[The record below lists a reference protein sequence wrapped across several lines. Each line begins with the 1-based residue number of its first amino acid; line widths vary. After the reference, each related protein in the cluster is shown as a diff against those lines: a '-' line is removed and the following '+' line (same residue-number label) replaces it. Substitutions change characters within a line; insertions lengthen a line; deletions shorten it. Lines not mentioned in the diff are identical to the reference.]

1 MRRKQFLVRHFQAK
15 GVEIKREGG
24 IEAVEIDKCML
35 VDRHYCSIASKA
47 ALKKPTEMNVPM
59 DKFKEFSTLIGTRPS
74 RLARFPVPRMRV
86 KTSNR
91 RRRNVR
97 DVGKAKKVK
106 TLIKFGGG
114 FYCASLPC
122 DESRGASKSCL
133 GHEWCDRDAASRST
147 ESTLS

>member
-1 MRRKQFLVRHFQAK
+1 
-15 GVEIKREGG
+15 
-24 IEAVEIDKCML
+24 ML
-35 VDRHYCSIASKA
+35 VDRHYYSIASKA
-47 ALKKPTEMNVPM
+47 ALKKPTELNVPM
-59 DKFKEFSTLIGTRPS
+59 DKFKEFSTSIGTRPS

-106 TLIKFGGG
+106 TLIKLAGG

-133 GHEWCDRDAASRST
+133 GHEWCDRDAAPAIT
-147 ESTLS
+147 ESALS